1 MKIGEQ
7 SKALPDVFPGRPV
20 RFTDTDDT
28 GERVVVVSC
37 NPEDDGGLIHRQAK
51 QRSREIFNRALRV
64 VGGKKSEGEVIISED
79 GSADLPITTKVGRI
93 VLSFQHY

>member
-28 GERVVVVSC
+28 GARVVVVSC
-37 NPEDDGGLIHRQAK
+37 NPEDDGGLIRQQAK
-51 QRSREIFNRALRV
+51 QRTREVFNRALRV
-64 VGGKKSEGEVIISED
+64 VSGRTGEGEVVISED
-79 GSADLPITTKVGRI
+79 GSADLPITTKIGRI

>member
-7 SKALPDVFPGRPV
+7 RKALPDIFPGRPV
-20 RFTDTDDT
+20 RFTDTDDAS
-28 GERVVVVSC
+28 ENIVVVSC

-64 VGGKKSEGEVIISED
+64 VAGKTGEGKVVIGEE
-79 GSADLPITTKVGRI
+79 GSADLPITTKVGRV